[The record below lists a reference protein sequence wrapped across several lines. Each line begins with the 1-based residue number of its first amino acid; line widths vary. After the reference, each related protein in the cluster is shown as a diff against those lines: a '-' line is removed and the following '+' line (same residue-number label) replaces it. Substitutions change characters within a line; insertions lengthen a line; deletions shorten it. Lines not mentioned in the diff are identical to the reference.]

1 MYARNSVRKLP
12 SQLID
17 GIENM
22 VNYYFVISLT
32 SRYTYLYLSIYDPQ
46 GKQCT
51 NQFLLSKIAN
61 DENPFSFHRHLNIF
75 IIQLT
80 VICVPLCIF
89 CCWYSAKQKRK
100 DKNLSYAIRLVYRE
114 NFNLLWTWGQG
125 YSFFLIMIRNTRS

>member
-1 MYARNSVRKLP
+1 MYARNSVRNLP

-51 NQFLLSKIAN
+51 NQFLRSKNVN

-80 VICVPLCIF
+80 VICVPLCIVLLIF
-89 CCWYSAKQKRK
+89 CKKI
-100 DKNLSYAIRLVYRE
+100 KNKSLSNAIRLVYRE
-114 NFNLLWTWGQG
+114 DFNLL
-125 YSFFLIMIRNTRS
+125 

>member
-22 VNYYFVISLT
+22 VNYHFVISLT

-51 NQFLLSKIAN
+51 NQFLLSKNAN

-89 CCWYSAKQKRK
+89 LLIFC
-100 DKNLSYAIRLVYRE
+100 KNKKIKIYPMQYVLFIEKILTYCEPEDRVIR
-114 NFNLLWTWGQG
+114 
-125 YSFFLIMIRNTRS
+125 SFSL

>member
-51 NQFLLSKIAN
+51 NQFLLSKNAN

-80 VICVPLCIF
+80 VICVPFCIF
-89 CCWYSAKQKRK
+89 LLIFCKKKK

-114 NFNLLWTWGQG
+114 DFNLLWTWGHG